1 MTDGVG
7 RFSLDNVT
15 GTYDAMVVEPGG
27 MVVSVYY
34 GLTRRDPILS
44 HMAAYDS
51 SSDSPTQSVSIAG
64 MLTAGFPFPVDS
76 SHVIT
81 VYYLAD
87 HGYGVLQVGSLL
99 ASAGPGY
106 GPLSVGWNGDASI
119 TGRLV
124 AVGQYGSYTVPWT
137 KAFLASN
144 SLSLASGDV
153 TTVDLALAEVSI
165 GQIGGTIQMYS
176 GNAVE
181 GVHFSYRL
189 PGTMGGI
196 ELGQCT
202 TTGKYSCGLPDLTT
216 LGGDYCVYILDVW
229 GYAQATKCGG
239 ALGMNDFSIQ
249 VQAPPQIQKPTDG
262 SPITKDSKLS
272 WTGIPNG
279 VYMLDLSPDRITATS
294 PHIQIYTS
302 ATQLRWPDL
311 HAIGVEF
318 PVGVT
323 YTCQVSGLSP
333 YASMDDLASSRGL
346 FNDEMDRQWL
356 DSAKIDLSLVQ

>member
-1 MTDGVG
+1 
-7 RFSLDNVT
+7 
-15 GTYDAMVVEPGG
+15 
-27 MVVSVYY
+27 
-34 GLTRRDPILS
+34 
-44 HMAAYDS
+44 
-51 SSDSPTQSVSIAG
+51 
-64 MLTAGFPFPVDS
+64 
-76 SHVIT
+76 
-81 VYYLAD
+81 
-87 HGYGVLQVGSLL
+87 
-99 ASAGPGY
+99 
-106 GPLSVGWNGDASI
+106 
-119 TGRLV
+119 
-124 AVGQYGSYTVPWT
+124 
-137 KAFLASN
+137 
-144 SLSLASGDV
+144 
-153 TTVDLALAEVSI
+153 
-165 GQIGGTIQMYS
+165 
-176 GNAVE
+176 
-181 GVHFSYRL
+181 
-189 PGTMGGI
+189 
-196 ELGQCT
+196 
-202 TTGKYSCGLPDLTT
+202 
-216 LGGDYCVYILDVW
+216 
-229 GYAQATKCGG
+229 
-239 ALGMNDFSIQ
+239 MNDFSIQ